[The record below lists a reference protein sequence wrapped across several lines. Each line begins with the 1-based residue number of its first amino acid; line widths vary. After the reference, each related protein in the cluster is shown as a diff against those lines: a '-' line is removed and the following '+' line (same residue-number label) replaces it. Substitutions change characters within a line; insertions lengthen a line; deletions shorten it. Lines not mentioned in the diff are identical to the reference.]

1 GAGHSLVLA
10 LDTRAEAMKRV
21 EGQMADLLQ
30 RVKVISALAPDGDGT
45 KITSPAR
52 VAACLKESGA
62 SLAFL
67 ANFNDIASSAFRRAA
82 LGLMPDESLRG
93 RLGGIYFR
101 PLFLNA
107 SALSPNQAL
116 KKAGFHRLI
125 TNGWLNPILMIDP
138 LLCDIAHKKYP
149 GAPIHL

>member
-1 GAGHSLVLA
+1 
-10 LDTRAEAMKRV
+10 MKRI
-21 EGQMADLLQ
+21 ESQIADLLP
-30 RVKVISALAPDGDGT
+30 RVKIISALPGSGDNS

-52 VAACLKESGA
+52 IAACLKESGA

-82 LGLMPDESLRG
+82 IGLMPDENLRG
-93 RLGGIYFR
+93 RMGGIYFR

-125 TNGWLNPILMIDP
+125 
-138 LLCDIAHKKYP
+138 K
-149 GAPIHL
+149 